1 MAITIIIV
9 IARGAKCQINHAI
22 NSVLHSHLVWRVS
35 SLGGP
40 RGERRGARGGE
51 MGIELCAV
59 LVPFSLCR
67 LTNSSWTVNNVQND
81 VLSMPIEMAT
91 VR

>member
-1 MAITIIIV
+1 
-9 IARGAKCQINHAI
+9 
-22 NSVLHSHLVWRVS
+22 
-35 SLGGP
+35 
-40 RGERRGARGGE
+40 
-51 MGIELCAV
+51 MGIALCAV

-67 LTNSSWTVNNVQND
+67 LTNSSWTVNNGQND